1 MSKSLSLNSIPNT
14 DLNIYHCGEEDCS
27 PGHSYGPA
35 LRDHYLIH
43 FIIEGRGHYS
53 VNNKTYQL
61 NKGQGFLI
69 CPEIVTFYQASN
81 KDPWKYSWVGFNG
94 SKAKSY
100 LEYAN
105 LSILNPIFTYNS
117 DKQLAKVME
126 KMVSINKITKGNEL
140 KLLSLLYQFLSLL
153 VEEANIDE
161 LNSNNEMKL
170 TYIKEAITFIE
181 KNYSRKITIQELA
194 DYIGLDRS
202 YLYSV
207 FQDALEQSPQE
218 YLINFRL
225 NKACE
230 LMNNK
235 KLNIG
240 DISRSI
246 GYNDPLYFSKVFKKV
261 KGLTPTA
268 FRKDL
273 MNTI

>member
-1 MSKSLSLNSIPNT
+1 MNRSLNLNTLSNT
-14 DLNIYHCGEEDCS
+14 DLNMYHCGEEDCS

-43 FIIEGRGHYS
+43 YIIEGTGHYT
-53 VNNKTYQL
+53 VNNKSYQL
-61 NKGQGFLI
+61 KKGQGFLI
-69 CPEIVTFYQASN
+69 CPEIVTYYQASN
-81 KDPWKYSWVGFNG
+81 TDPWKYCWVGFNG
-94 SKAKSY
+94 SKAKDY
-100 LEYAN
+100 LKYAN
-105 LSILNPIFTYNS
+105 LSISNPIFTS
-117 DKQLAKVME
+117 TDKQLTKIME
-126 KMVSINKITKGNEL
+126 EMVSINKITKANEL

-153 VEEANIDE
+153 VKETNSNE
-161 LNSNNEMKL
+161 LNSNNETKL
-170 TYIKEAITFIE
+170 SYIKEAITFIE
-181 KNYSRKITIQELA
+181 KNYSRKITIQEIA

-235 KLNIG
+235 SLNIG
-240 DISRSI
+240 EISRSI
-246 GYNDPLYFSKVFKKV
+246 GYSDPLYFSKVFKKV
-261 KGLTPTA
+261 KGVTPTA

-273 MNTI
+273 GAIF